1 MVCHENHIIFET
13 KREYN
18 NVITIKER
26 KKRSHVS
33 KAAQLLLVNKFEK
46 MYNRKLQQY
55 EYCCERSLLQTLQA
69 TI

>member
-26 KKRSHVS
+26 KNVH
-33 KAAQLLLVNKFEK
+33 
-46 MYNRKLQQY
+46 M
-55 EYCCERSLLQTLQA
+55 
-69 TI
+69 